1 MVFNDTIRTR
11 SHTLT
16 RSLYIHHTHTKLT
29 QPAAGR
35 YAPPMAGVLGVYE
48 GGGAGRIALPPLGL
62 FVDEPGR
69 GSVVSAARELSK
81 ACVRVAS
88 RAAGGGTRKWSATLR
103 RRASR
108 CLLLAALCCRAA
120 SRRRSTGSSSSDH
133 TCWPSFRL
141 PENGL
146 YAMPPPPVRVRRWNV
161 PTHSEAE
168 SGGRVAV
175 HLEAASLLAAR
186 LCTERAWAEP
196 GRSGAAR
203 AEDARCSARSEA
215 AEGTFF
221 ECRRCLTTL
230 SMSLLL
236 MSPPAVTSVERPR
249 RPKAS
254 RDGTGRG
261 SPAPP
266 RAGSCAAGGASREGA
281 P

>member
-1 MVFNDTIRTR
+1 MD
-11 SHTLT
+11 
-16 RSLYIHHTHTKLT
+16 
-29 QPAAGR
+29 G
-35 YAPPMAGVLGVYE
+35 
-48 GGGAGRIALPPLGL
+48 
-62 FVDEPGR
+62 PGC
-69 GSVVSAARELSK
+69 GSVVSAARDLSK

-88 RAAGGGTRKWSATLR
+88 RAAGGGTRKWRATLR

-108 CLLLAALCCRAA
+108 CLLLAVLCCRAA

-146 YAMPPPPVRVRRWNV
+146 LCNAATPSQSAPVECAHM
-161 PTHSEAE
+161 HSEAE
-168 SGGRVAV
+168 SGRRAAV
-175 HLEAASLLAAR
+175 HLEAASLLADR

-203 AEDARCSARSEA
+203 AEVARCSARSEA

-230 SMSLLL
+230 SISLLL

-249 RPKAS
+249 RPMAS
-254 RDGTGRG
+254 RAGTGMG
-261 SPAPP
+261 SQAPP
-266 RAGSCAAGGASREGA
+266 RAGSCAAGGASREGTPCAAGGPGPEHAQTPPPGAGGGGAAA
-281 P
+281 PGPRPRLSPPSHPRQTTPRSARRRRPP